1 MHRFAAH
8 RSFKRL
14 ALGLLLAAVLPVQ
27 AGPVLERI
35 GKGGSLYIGHR
46 DSSVPFSYLDGGGKP
61 VGYAIDLCL
70 RIAEAVRKNTGNKS
84 MKIELVPVTSANR
97 IQMVADGK
105 VDLECGST
113 TNNAERRGKVA
124 FAMPHFITGARLMVR
139 ADSKI
144 ERLEDMEGKTLV
156 STKGSTPLKAVM
168 AANSDRLLKIK
179 IIEAPDHQKAVEMVE
194 SGAADAFAMDD
205 VLLFGLRAARAKP
218 EALKIVGKFMTTEA
232 LAIAIPKNDPEL
244 KKIADDT
251 LREMVYSKQMEAV
264 YAKWFK
270 APIPPKNAVLNLPE
284 SYLLKEYWQFPT
296 DQVP

>member
-1 MHRFAAH
+1 MRTLEI
-8 RSFKRL
+8 KRW
-14 ALGLLLAAVLPVQ
+14 LAAGAAGLMTLAAAPLQ
-27 AGPVLERI
+27 AGPVLDRI
-35 GKGGSLYIGHR
+35 AKGGNIVIGHR
-46 DSSVPFSYLDGGGKP
+46 DSSVPFSYLDGNGKP
-61 VGYAIDLCL
+61 VGYAMDLCL
-70 RIAEAVRKNTGNKS
+70 NIAEAVRKKTGNKT
-84 MKIELVPVTSANR
+84 MKVEMVPVTSANR

-113 TNNAERRGKVA
+113 TNNAERRAKVA

-156 STKGSTPLKAVM
+156 STKGSTPLKAVGL
-168 AANSDRLLKIK
+168 ANNDRLLKIK

-218 EALKIVGKFMTTEA
+218 ESLKIVGKFMTTEA
-232 LAIAIPKNDPEL
+232 LAIAIPKADPEL
-244 KKIADDT
+244 KKLADDT
-251 LREMVYSKQMEAV
+251 LREMIYSKQMEAV

-270 APIPPKNAVLNLPE
+270 GPIPPKNTALNLPE

>member
-1 MHRFAAH
+1 MRTLEINRRLVTGAACLALFAAM
-8 RSFKRL
+8 
-14 ALGLLLAAVLPVQ
+14 PVQ
-27 AGPVLERI
+27 AGPVLDRI
-35 GKGGSLYIGHR
+35 AQGGNIVIGHR
-46 DSSVPFSYLDGGGKP
+46 DSSVPFSYLDGTGKP
-61 VGYAIDLCL
+61 IGYAMDLCQS
-70 RIAEAVRKNTGNKS
+70 IAEAVRKKTGNKT
-84 MKIELVPVTSANR
+84 MKVEMVPVTSANR

-113 TNNAERRGKVA
+113 TNNAERRAKVA

-139 ADSKI
+139 GDSKI

-168 AANSDRLLKIK
+168 QANNDRLLKIK

-218 EALKIVGKFMTTEA
+218 EGLKIVGKFMTTEA
-232 LAIAIPKNDPEL
+232 LAIAMFKGDAEL

-251 LREMVYSKQMEAV
+251 LRDMIYSKQMEAV

-270 APIPPKNAVLNLPE
+270 GPIPPKNTALNLPE

>member
-1 MHRFAAH
+1 MRMLDAMHCLKLVT
-8 RSFKRL
+8 S
-14 ALGLLLAAVLPVQ
+14 GLLVWGLVPVH
-27 AGPVLERI
+27 AGPVLDRI
-35 GKGGSLYIGHR
+35 AKGGNLVIGHR
-46 DSSVPFSYLDGGGKP
+46 DSSVPFSYLDGNGKP
-61 VGYAIDLCL
+61 IGYAMDLCQS
-70 RIAEAVRKNTGNKS
+70 IAEAVRKKTGNKT
-84 MKIELVPVTSANR
+84 MKVEMVPVTSANR
-97 IQMVADGK
+97 IQMVADGN

-113 TNNAERRGKVA
+113 TNNAERRAKVA

-144 ERLEDMEGKTLV
+144 ERLEDLEGKTLV
-156 STKGSTPLKAVM
+156 STKGSTPLKAVN

-179 IIEAPDHQKAVEMVE
+179 IVEAPDHQKAVEMVE

-205 VLLFGLRAARAKP
+205 VLLFGLRAARPKP

-251 LREMVYSKQMEAV
+251 LREMIYSKQMDAV
-264 YAKWFK
+264 YTKWFK
-270 APIPPKNAVLNLPE
+270 APIPPNNTALNLPV

>member
-1 MHRFAAH
+1 MRTLEI
-8 RSFKRL
+8 KRW
-14 ALGLLLAAVLPVQ
+14 LAAGAAGLMTLAAAPLQ
-27 AGPVLERI
+27 AGPVLDRI
-35 GKGGSLYIGHR
+35 AKGGNIVIGHR
-46 DSSVPFSYLDGGGKP
+46 DSSVPFSYLDGNGKP
-61 VGYAIDLCL
+61 VGYAMDLCL
-70 RIAEAVRKNTGNKS
+70 NIAEAVRKKTGNKT
-84 MKIELVPVTSANR
+84 MKVEMVPVTSANR

-113 TNNAERRGKVA
+113 TNNAERRAKVA

-156 STKGSTPLKAVM
+156 STKGSTPLKAVGQ
-168 AANSDRLLKIK
+168 ANNDRLLKIK

-218 EALKIVGKFMTTEA
+218 ESLKIVGKFMTTEA
-232 LAIAIPKNDPEL
+232 LAIAIPKADPEL
-244 KKIADDT
+244 KKLADDT
-251 LREMVYSKQMEAV
+251 LREMIYSKQMEAV

-270 APIPPKNAVLNLPE
+270 GPIPPKNTALNLPE

>member
-1 MHRFAAH
+1 MH
-8 RSFKRL
+8 SLEIKRW
-14 ALGLLLAAVLPVQ
+14 LAAGAVSLMALAAAPLQ
-27 AGPVLERI
+27 AGPVLDRI
-35 GKGGSLYIGHR
+35 AKGGNLVIGHR
-46 DSSVPFSYLDGGGKP
+46 DSSVPFSYLDGNGKP
-61 VGYAIDLCL
+61 IGYAMDLCL
-70 RIAEAVRKNTGNKS
+70 SIAEAVRKKTGNKS
-84 MKIELVPVTSANR
+84 MKVEMVPVTSANR

-113 TNNAERRGKVA
+113 TNNAERRTKVA

-156 STKGSTPLKAVM
+156 STKGSTPLKAVTL
-168 AANSDRLLKIK
+168 ANNDRLLKIK

-205 VLLFGLRAARAKP
+205 VLLFGLRAARTKP

-232 LAIAIPKNDPEL
+232 LAIAIPKADPEL
-244 KKIADDT
+244 KKLADDT
-251 LREMVYSKQMEAV
+251 LREMIYSKQMEAV

-270 APIPPKNAVLNLPE
+270 GPIPPKNTALNLPE